1 MVYNCFDKKTG
12 SGANINEDLAEE
24 LQKPVIKKFKRRKV
38 YAKFK
43 VNIWAA
49 DLVEMGSS
57 SSINCDVKY
66 LLWVIDVFPK
76 HACVNLLKDKKVET
90 VLNRFIER
98 ANESKQNHIT
108 YGLFKEEN
116 FITVLC
122 KNG

>member
-66 LLWVIDVFPK
+66 LL
-76 HACVNLLKDKKVET
+76 
-90 VLNRFIER
+90 
-98 ANESKQNHIT
+98 
-108 YGLFKEEN
+108 
-116 FITVLC
+116 
-122 KNG
+122 